1 MKTNNFLP
9 LIALIS
15 LFSFNAVLHA
25 DDLPEILAT
34 GTPYDKYNYTKY
46 DVLLIKYSS
55 TSNVHKF
62 LEATKI
68 TMVDNP
74 YEPNL
79 NTIYKCSDFIFDQI
93 MNDYYDNW
101 DSTYINGDKSFL
113 DADFFKKGLVIFNAE
128 SKSASTVNRYIC
140 IPHKLIKKFVKN
152 NIILNEKN
160 NFFAFFERYDVR
172 RRVTLKKKSLLK
184 LKVFP
189 VERLDLDSGEN
200 PP

>member
-1 MKTNNFLP
+1 MV
-9 LIALIS
+9 LIL
-15 LFSFNAVLHA
+15 LLSFNVVLNA
-25 DDLPEILAT
+25 NNLPEILAT

-46 DVLLIKYSS
+46 DVVLIKYSS
-55 TSNVHKF
+55 TSNEQNF
-62 LEATKI
+62 LNATKI
-68 TMVDNP
+68 TVVDNS

-93 MNDYYDNW
+93 MTDYYDNW
-101 DSTYINGDKSFL
+101 DSTYINGDQSFL
-113 DADFFKKGLVIFNAE
+113 NEDFFKNGLVIFNAK

-140 IPHKLIKKFVKN
+140 VPHTLIKKFVKN

-172 RRVTLKKKSLLK
+172 RKITLKKKVLLK

-189 VERLDLDSGEN
+189 VERLDLDAGEN
-200 PP
+200 PT

>member
-1 MKTNNFLP
+1 MKISNL
-9 LIALIS
+9 LRLMALAS
-15 LFSFNAVLHA
+15 LLSFNLVLNA
-25 DDLPEILAT
+25 NDLPEVLAT

-55 TSNVHKF
+55 TSNEHNF
-62 LEATKI
+62 LNATKI
-68 TMVDNP
+68 TVVDNS

-101 DSTYINGDKSFL
+101 DSTYISGDRSYL
-113 DADFFKKGLVIFNAE
+113 DADFFKKGLVIFNAK
-128 SKSASTVNRYIC
+128 SKLASTVNRYIC
-140 IPHKLIKKFVKN
+140 VPHNLIKKFVKN

-160 NFFAFFERYDVR
+160 SFFAFFERYDVR
-172 RRVTLKKKSLLK
+172 RIVTLKKKSLLR

-189 VERLDLDSGEN
+189 VERLDLDTGEN
-200 PP
+200 PL

>member
-1 MKTNNFLP
+1 MKTNNFLR
-9 LIALIS
+9 LIALTS
-15 LFSFNAVLHA
+15 LFSFNTVLHA

-34 GTPYDKYNYTKY
+34 GTLYDKYNYTKY

-55 TSNVHKF
+55 TSNVHNF

-68 TMVDNP
+68 TMVDNS

-101 DSTYINGDKSFL
+101 DSTYINGDRSFL
-113 DADFFKKGLVIFNAE
+113 DADFLKKGLVIFNAE

-140 IPHKLIKKFVKN
+140 VPHNLIKKFVKN
-152 NIILNEKN
+152 NIIINEKN

-172 RRVTLKKKSLLK
+172 RKITLKKKSLLK

-189 VERLDLDSGEN
+189 VERLNLDTGEY
-200 PP
+200 